1 MLQVKSFTFN
11 PFSEN
16 TYVLYDETAEAVI
29 IDPGCY
35 EKAERGELF
44 DFLQFQK
51 LKPVKLLNTHC
62 HIDHVLGNAF
72 VKKTY
77 DIPLWF
83 HKDEEPVLRAVSSY
97 ASNYGFP
104 QYQDSS
110 ADHYIKEGEV
120 VTFGNSKLQSLLV
133 PGHAPGHLVF
143 YHPESKTCIVGDTL
157 FQGSI
162 GRTDLPG
169 GDHEAL
175 LQAIKSQLFALPDD
189 VKVYPG
195 HGPLTS
201 IGYEKTNNPFVGK
214 NAIY

>member
-1 MLQVKSFTFN
+1 
-11 PFSEN
+11 
-16 TYVLYDETAEAVI
+16 
-29 IDPGCY
+29 
-35 EKAERGELF
+35 
-44 DFLQFQK
+44 
-51 LKPVKLLNTHC
+51 
-62 HIDHVLGNAF
+62 
-72 VKKTY
+72 
-77 DIPLWF
+77 
-83 HKDEEPVLRAVSSY
+83 PVLRAVSSY

>member
-1 MLQVKSFTFN
+1 MLQIKSFTFN

-16 TYVLYDETAEAVI
+16 TYVLHDDTSEAII

-35 EKAERGELF
+35 EREEKAELF
-44 DFLQFQK
+44 DYIKTYK
-51 LKPVKLLNTHC
+51 LIPIKVLNTHC

-72 VKKTY
+72 AINTY

-83 HKDEEPVLRAVSSY
+83 HKDEEPVLRAVTSY

-104 QYQDSS
+104 SYQDSN
-110 ADHYIKEGEV
+110 ANHYIKEEEV
-120 VTFGNSKLQSLLV
+120 IKFGNTRLKAILV

-143 YHPESKTCIVGDTL
+143 YHEESKICIGGDTL

-169 GDHEAL
+169 GDHETL
-175 LQAIKSQLFALPDD
+175 LTAIKEKLFTLPED
-189 VKVYPG
+189 VVIYPG
-195 HGPLTS
+195 HGLTTT
-201 IGYEKTNNPFVGK
+201 IGYEKLNNPFVGK
-214 NAIY
+214 KARY